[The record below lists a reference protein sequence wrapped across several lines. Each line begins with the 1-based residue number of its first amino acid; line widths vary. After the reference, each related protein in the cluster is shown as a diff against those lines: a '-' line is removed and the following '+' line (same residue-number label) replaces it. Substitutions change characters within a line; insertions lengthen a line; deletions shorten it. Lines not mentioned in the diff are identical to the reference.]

1 MQLLIGITPNMKD
14 DQYNVAQIHSDIMED
29 LDAIPFIL
37 PYVEKEKTIDS
48 VVTKLD
54 GLYVTGGDDID
65 PTFFNEEPIEGLR
78 YIIRKRDMFEQKLI
92 QKMLQQ
98 NKPIF
103 AICRGV
109 QILNIAT
116 GGDMYQ
122 HIYGQIKKQL
132 LQHEQC
138 ASRNHPSHFITIKE
152 GTILYEMMQKKRM
165 KVNSFHHQAN
175 RKVKQPMIVSAT
187 ASDGI
192 IEAIESATHNFVI
205 GVQWHPEF
213 LYETDIGTR
222 TLYKTFIKK
231 CKERKRSSENR
242 RHTL

>member
-1 MQLLIGITPNMKD
+1 MHILIGITPNMKG
-14 DQYNVAQIHSDIMED
+14 DQYNVTQIHSDIIED
-29 LDAIPFIL
+29 LHAIPFIL

-48 VVTKLD
+48 IVMKLD

-65 PTFFNEEPIEGLR
+65 PTFFNEEPMEGLR
-78 YIIRKRDMFEQKLI
+78 FILRKRDMFEQKLI

-103 AICRGV
+103 AICRGA

-122 HIYGQIKKQL
+122 HIYGQMDKQL
-132 LQHEQC
+132 LQHEQH
-138 ASRNHPSHFITIKE
+138 ANRSHQSHFITIKE
-152 GTILYEMMQKKRM
+152 GTILYEVMQKKRM

-175 RKVKQPMIVSAT
+175 RQVKQPMIVSAT

-192 IEAIESATHNFVI
+192 KEAIESTAHTFVV
-205 GVQWHPEF
+205 GVQWHPEY
-213 LYETDIGTR
+213 LYDTDIGTR

-231 CKERKRSSENR
+231 CEERKRLNENR
-242 RHTL
+242 GHTL

>member
-14 DQYNVAQIHSDIMED
+14 DQYNVAQIHSDIMEN

-37 PYVEKEKTIDS
+37 PYIEKEKTIDS

-109 QILNIAT
+109 QILNIADRKST
-116 GGDMYQ
+116 R
-122 HIYGQIKKQL
+122 L
-132 LQHEQC
+132 N
-138 ASRNHPSHFITIKE
+138 SSHVAISYAVFCLK
-152 GTILYEMMQKKRM
+152 KKRKE
-165 KVNSFHHQAN
+165 KV
-175 RKVKQPMIVSAT
+175 
-187 ASDGI
+187 
-192 IEAIESATHNFVI
+192 
-205 GVQWHPEF
+205 
-213 LYETDIGTR
+213 
-222 TLYKTFIKK
+222 
-231 CKERKRSSENR
+231 
-242 RHTL
+242 